1 MTLLGEIERNA
12 RAAEDLGVL
21 RFITAGS
28 VDDGK
33 STLIGRLL
41 HDTRAIFEDQLAAV
55 ARAST
60 KRGQE
65 NIDLSL
71 LTDGLEAERE
81 QGITIDVAYRYFATP
96 RRKFIIADT
105 PGHEQY
111 TRNMVTGASTADAA
125 VILIDARKGVLPQ
138 TRRHAYIAHL
148 LGVRHIVVA
157 VNKMDLVG
165 FDETVFERIRKDFL
179 AFVSALGI
187 ADLRFIPISA
197 LRGDL
202 VVERG
207 ESMSWYRGPT
217 LLAALEEIDVADEAD
232 ALPFR
237 FPVQLVVRPGA
248 GTDFRGYSG
257 RIESGVLVRGAEVL
271 ALPSGRRTV
280 VKDIVCLDSSLPVA
294 IAGDSVTVT
303 LADDIDISR
312 GDMLADPARPP
323 RTAKTVEARI
333 CWLSTQSLAAP
344 ALPAARFVLK
354 HTTRSVKAKLVSLN
368 SRVDVDTLER
378 QAKPAAL
385 AMNDVAHVTLALAQP
400 LFVDSYELNRATGS
414 FILIDEVSN
423 QTVAAG
429 MIDG

>member
-1 MTLLGEIERNA
+1 MTLLGEIERDA
-12 RAAEDLGVL
+12 PAVGDLGVL

-55 ARAST
+55 ARASSR
-60 KRGQE
+60 RGQDDL
-65 NIDLSL
+65 DLSL

-125 VILIDARKGVLPQ
+125 VILVDARKGVLPQ
-138 TRRHAYIAHL
+138 TRRHTYIAHM

-157 VNKMDLVG
+157 VNKMDVVG
-165 FDETVFERIRKDFL
+165 SDEATFERIRRDFR
-179 AFVSALGI
+179 AFASALGI
-187 ADLRFIPISA
+187 ADLRCIPISA

-207 ESMSWYRGPT
+207 ENMKWYRGPT
-217 LLAALEEIDVADEAD
+217 LLAALEQIDVADEAD

-257 RIESGVLVRGAEVL
+257 RIESGVLHRGAEVL

-280 VKDIVCLDSSLPVA
+280 VKDIVCLDGSLPAAVS
-294 IAGDSVTVT
+294 GDSVTLT
-303 LADDIDISR
+303 LADDIDVSR
-312 GDMLADPARPP
+312 GDLLAEAALPP
-323 RTAKTVEARI
+323 RTAKEIEARI
-333 CWLSTQSLAAP
+333 CWLSAQPLDAR
-344 ALPAARFVLK
+344 ALPAARFLLK
-354 HTTRSVKAKLVSLN
+354 HTTRSVKARLISLN
-368 SRVDVDTLER
+368 SRVDVATLER
-378 QAKPAAL
+378 QANPAGV
-385 AMNDVAHVTLALAQP
+385 AMNDIAHVALALAQP

-414 FILIDEVSN
+414 FILIDEATN
-423 QTVAAG
+423 QTLAAG

>member
-12 RAAEDLGVL
+12 PAVGDLGVL

-55 ARAST
+55 ARASSR
-60 KRGQE
+60 RGQDDL
-65 NIDLSL
+65 DLSL

-125 VILIDARKGVLPQ
+125 VILVDARKGVLPQ
-138 TRRHAYIAHL
+138 TRRHTYIAHM

-165 FDETVFERIRKDFL
+165 SDEATFERIRRDFR
-179 AFVSALGI
+179 AFASALGI
-187 ADLRFIPISA
+187 ADLRCIPISA

-207 ESMSWYRGPT
+207 ENMKWYRGPT
-217 LLAALEEIDVADEAD
+217 LLAALEQIDVADEAD

-257 RIESGVLVRGAEVL
+257 RIESGVLRRGAEVL

-280 VKDIVCLDSSLPVA
+280 VKDIVCLDDSLPAAVS
-294 IAGDSVTVT
+294 GDSVTLM
-303 LADDIDISR
+303 LADDIDVSR
-312 GDMLADPARPP
+312 GDLLAEPALPP
-323 RTAKTVEARI
+323 RTVKEIEARI
-333 CWLSTQSLAAP
+333 CWLSAQPLDAR
-344 ALPAARFVLK
+344 ALPAARFLLK
-354 HTTRSVKAKLVSLN
+354 HTTRSVKARLISLD
-368 SRVDVDTLER
+368 SRVDVATLER
-378 QAKPAAL
+378 QAKPAGV
-385 AMNDVAHVTLALAQP
+385 AMNDIAHVALALAQP

-414 FILIDEVSN
+414 FILIDEATN

>member
-1 MTLLGEIERNA
+1 MTLLGEIERSA
-12 RAAEDLGVL
+12 TAAEDLGVL

-60 KRGQE
+60 
-65 NIDLSL
+65 
-71 LTDGLEAERE
+71 
-81 QGITIDVAYRYFATP
+81 
-96 RRKFIIADT
+96 
-105 PGHEQY
+105 
-111 TRNMVTGASTADAA
+111 ADAA
-125 VILIDARKGVLPQ
+125 VILIDARKGVLTQ
-138 TRRHAYIAHL
+138 TRRHATIAHL
-148 LGVRHIVVA
+148 LGVGHVIVA
-157 VNKMDLVG
+157 VNKMDLVNY
-165 FDETVFERIRKDFL
+165 DEAVFERIRKDFL
-179 AFVSALGI
+179 TFVSALAI

-207 ESMSWYRGPT
+207 ESMRWYRGPT

-294 IAGDSVTVT
+294 IAGDSVTLT

-333 CWLSTQSLAAP
+333 CWLSSQPLAAP

-400 LFVDSYELNRATGS
+400 LFVDSYQLNRATGS
-414 FILIDEVSN
+414 FILIDEVFN

-429 MIDG
+429 MLDG